1 MGTSLGRHLAEPRLL
16 ALSLQLFPAGLA
28 GQSAHHHRGHLCAGH
43 SSLRASGKWVGSC
56 LSPSCLHE
64 VESLVPSKL

>member
-16 ALSLQLFPAGLA
+16 ACSLQLFPAGLA
-28 GQSAHHHRGHLCAGH
+28 GQSPHYHRGHLCAGH
-43 SSLRASGKWVGSC
+43 SSLRTSSKWVGSC
-56 LSPSCLHE
+56 LSPSCLRE